1 MLFSSLGASA
11 KFFSTAVVQ
20 LGFSRK
26 KQLLPA
32 WRPVLPGG
40 TEQLC
45 SYTGVFTGTSPQQST
60 NFNAPFS
67 VCRAAMLYVFR
78 TLVRREPILLDEGC
92 PRPSCA
98 PNTRRPSRR
107 AISKPPSASLFGNQ
121 RYQHFDP
128 IRSGARA
135 PDSMAPAPCTPI
147 DPLPPHRPRDIRAAL
162 PGPAGALRHP
172 PGQWRKRALP
182 GQGGGCARCIRFL
195 EPMSVAVLANHRR
208 VPPSGMAGGESGK
221 TGRN

>member
-1 MLFSSLGASA
+1 MSSAPWS
-11 KFFSTAVVQ
+11 VV
-20 LGFSRK
+20 S
-26 KQLLPA
+26 
-32 WRPVLPGG
+32 
-40 TEQLC
+40 
-45 SYTGVFTGTSPQQST
+45 
-60 NFNAPFS
+60 PFS
-67 VCRAAMLYVFR
+67 LTRAAR
-78 TLVRREPILLDEGC
+78 G
-92 PRPSCA
+92 PSTSGRSRAPCCA

-182 GQGGGCARCIRFL
+182 GQGRGCAQCIRFL